1 MHVYTFVKLQIKNNY
16 INIKSRI
23 AMKFTKFI
31 IGVCTL
37 AFVANAHATLEEPQL
52 SDIPLLQTS
61 LYLKEIEMNIYRY
74 KAAMILMSNTKNR
87 DDFLINRDELWGS
100 REQLS
105 YAAVNLEE
113 ATELPYASENKKL
126 ADDVRELLNN
136 CEAYANEKN
145 EIIAVEAKLEIA
157 KKEIAR
163 AFQDLKDS
171 EMILSKRQLTE
182 AEDELFIQIS
192 NSRSI
197 FEVMLSNYINAENSQ
212 IAYSQVDQVKK
223 SLAQYEDLI
232 NSSIKKFPELEESY
246 LTTRS
251 LFDNLFSKKGVGS
264 EYYMYLQKLEN
275 QKETEAYFKKLT
287 KDLLKN
293 IKITNS
299 KIKARLGI

>member
-105 YAAVNLEE
+105 YATVNLEE